1 MSSNIGEKMKA
12 IRVARNLNQQDVADM
27 MGVSRQYVSRWE
39 SGERNINADQ
49 LLQFAKVMG
58 VTLDY
63 FSDNSPERTLF
74 QTMAQLDQLFMD
86 ASVPEADKD
95 KAYQDIMKVYL
106 KSKEL
111 TGISAATEEVEMY
124 LDKNLPEA
132 KEE

>member
-1 MSSNIGEKMKA
+1 MSDIGNKIKQIRQHRHLTQQEVAEK
-12 IRVARNLNQQDVADM
+12 
-27 MGVSRQYVSRWE
+27 MGVSRNYISQWE
-39 SGERNINADQ
+39 SNSRRINADQ
-49 LLQFAKVMG
+49 LIQYAKIVG

-63 FSDNSPERTLF
+63 FNDNSAERTLF

-132 KEE
+132 KEK

>member
-1 MSSNIGEKMKA
+1 MSNLGEKIKQIRIARGFTQDDIAEAMNLKRTTVSNWEKN
-12 IRVARNLNQQDVADM
+12 IRVPSSDKLI
-27 MGVSRQYVSRWE
+27 E
-39 SGERNINADQ
+39 
-49 LLQFAKVMG
+49 FAKVVG

-63 FSDNSPERTLF
+63 FGDSSPERTLF

-111 TGISAATEEVEMY
+111 SGIVADTGDIQI
-124 LDKNLPEA
+124 DHNKNLPEA

>member
-1 MSSNIGEKMKA
+1 MSDLGNKIKQIRIARGFTQDDIADAMNLKRTTVSNWEK
-12 IRVARNLNQQDVADM
+12 NLRIPSSDKLIE
-27 MGVSRQYVSRWE
+27 Y
-39 SGERNINADQ
+39 
-49 LLQFAKVMG
+49 AKVVG

-63 FSDNSPERTLF
+63 FSDSSPERTLF

-132 KEE
+132 KEK

>member
-1 MSSNIGEKMKA
+1 MSDLGSKIKQIRIARGYTQDDIAEAMNLKRTTVSNWEKN
-12 IRVARNLNQQDVADM
+12 IRIPSSDKLIE
-27 MGVSRQYVSRWE
+27 Y
-39 SGERNINADQ
+39 
-49 LLQFAKVMG
+49 AKIVG

-106 KSKEL
+106 KSKEI
-111 TGISAATEEVEMY
+111 TGVHAELETVQIHH
-124 LDKNLPEA
+124 DKNLPEV
-132 KEE
+132 KEK

>member
-1 MSSNIGEKMKA
+1 MSDIGSKIKQIRQHRHLTQQEVAEK
-12 IRVARNLNQQDVADM
+12 
-27 MGVSRQYVSRWE
+27 MGVSRNYISQWE
-39 SGERNINADQ
+39 SGTRRINADQ
-49 LLQFAKVMG
+49 LIQYAKIVG

-63 FSDNSPERTLF
+63 FNDNSAERTLF

-106 KSKEL
+106 KSKEI
-111 TGISAATEEVEMY
+111 TGIVADTGDIQIQH
-124 LDKNLPEA
+124 DKNLPEA

>member
-1 MSSNIGEKMKA
+1 MSNLGEKIKQ
-12 IRVARNLNQQDVADM
+12 IRIARGFTQDDIAEAMNLKRTT
-27 MGVSRQYVSRWE
+27 VSNWE
-39 SGERNINADQ
+39 KNLRVPSSDKLIEY
-49 LLQFAKVMG
+49 AKVVG

-63 FSDNSPERTLF
+63 FGDNSPERTLF

-106 KSKEL
+106 KSKEI
-111 TGISAATEEVEMY
+111 TGVHADLEEIQIHH
-124 LDKNLPEA
+124 DKNLPEA

>member
-1 MSSNIGEKMKA
+1 MNIGEKIKQ
-12 IRVARNLNQQDVADM
+12 IRVARNLTQQEIADS
-27 MGVSRQYVSRWE
+27 MGVKRNTVSQWE
-39 SGERNINADQ
+39 SGTRNVSADQ
-49 LLQFAKVMG
+49 LIQYAKIVG

-111 TGISAATEEVEMY
+111 SGISAATEEVEMY

>member
-1 MSSNIGEKMKA
+1 MSDIGSKIKQIRQHRHLTQQEVAEK
-12 IRVARNLNQQDVADM
+12 
-27 MGVSRQYVSRWE
+27 MGVSRNYISQWE
-39 SGERNINADQ
+39 SGTRRINADQ
-49 LLQFAKVMG
+49 LIQYAKIVG

-63 FSDNSPERTLF
+63 FNDSSPERTLF

-106 KSKEL
+106 RSKEL
-111 TGISAATEEVEMY
+111 TGISAATEEVEIY
-124 LDKNLPEA
+124 HDKNLPEA

>member
-1 MSSNIGEKMKA
+1 MSNLGEKIKQ
-12 IRVARNLNQQDVADM
+12 IRIARGFTQDDIAEAMNLKRTT
-27 MGVSRQYVSRWE
+27 VSNWE
-39 SGERNINADQ
+39 KNLRVPSSDKLIEY
-49 LLQFAKVMG
+49 AKVVG

-63 FSDNSPERTLF
+63 FGDNSPERTLF

-111 TGISAATEEVEMY
+111 SGIVADTGDIQI
-124 LDKNLPEA
+124 DHNKNLPEA

>member
-1 MSSNIGEKMKA
+1 MNIGEKIKQ
-12 IRVARNLNQQDVADM
+12 IRIARNLTQQEIADS
-27 MGVSRQYVSRWE
+27 MGVKRNTVSQWE
-39 SGERNINADQ
+39 SGTRNVSADQ
-49 LLQFAKVMG
+49 LIQYAKIVG

-63 FSDNSPERTLF
+63 FNDVSPERTLF

-106 KSKEL
+106 KSKEI
-111 TGISAATEEVEMY
+111 TGVHADLEEIQIHH
-124 LDKNLPEA
+124 DKNLPEA

>member
-1 MSSNIGEKMKA
+1 MSGLGSKIKQIRIARGYTQDDIAEAMNLKRTTVSNWEKN
-12 IRVARNLNQQDVADM
+12 IRIPSSDKLIE
-27 MGVSRQYVSRWE
+27 Y
-39 SGERNINADQ
+39 
-49 LLQFAKVMG
+49 AKIVG

-111 TGISAATEEVEMY
+111 SGISAATEEVEMY

>member
-1 MSSNIGEKMKA
+1 MSDIGNKIKQ
-12 IRVARNLNQQDVADM
+12 IRQHRHLTQQEVADR
-27 MGVSRQYVSRWE
+27 MGVSRNYISQWE
-39 SGERNINADQ
+39 SGTRRINADQ
-49 LLQFAKVMG
+49 LIQYAKIVQ

-63 FSDNSPERTLF
+63 FNDNSPERTLF

-106 KSKEL
+106 KSKEI
-111 TGISAATEEVEMY
+111 TGIVADTGDIQIQH
-124 LDKNLPEA
+124 DKNLPEA

>member
-1 MSSNIGEKMKA
+1 MNIGEKIKQ
-12 IRVARNLNQQDVADM
+12 IRVARNLTQQEIADS
-27 MGVSRQYVSRWE
+27 MGVKRNTVSQWE
-39 SGERNINADQ
+39 SGTRNVSADQ
-49 LLQFAKVMG
+49 LIQYAKIVG

-74 QTMAQLDQLFMD
+74 ETMAQLDQLFMD

-111 TGISAATEEVEMY
+111 SGVSAATEEVEVY
-124 LDKNLPEA
+124 HDKNLPEA